1 MYCVRDYFS
10 DRILSS
16 YIRSAVDYV
25 STTAGKNP
33 ARGPSGPDNVHTQ
46 PQAVLA
52 ASLPTRLGR
61 HGWLF
66 PHCPLSCSVPA
77 CAEHRPSFYP
87 AVSERSDLFTHGGI
101 HISPDKTLTC
111 IGQIWHISATRGG
124 RFGRIPSKLALRPHR
139 LCHRR
144 KSGANLELHP
154 SSCEI
159 CVFLSAPWSVLF
171 NTATQTKHTFLP
183 PAAGCLMPA
192 IYRVE

>member
-61 HGWLF
+61 YG
-66 PHCPLSCSVPA
+66 
-77 CAEHRPSFYP
+77 
-87 AVSERSDLFTHGGI
+87 
-101 HISPDKTLTC
+101 
-111 IGQIWHISATRGG
+111 
-124 RFGRIPSKLALRPHR
+124 
-139 LCHRR
+139 
-144 KSGANLELHP
+144 
-154 SSCEI
+154 
-159 CVFLSAPWSVLF
+159 
-171 NTATQTKHTFLP
+171 
-183 PAAGCLMPA
+183 
-192 IYRVE
+192 